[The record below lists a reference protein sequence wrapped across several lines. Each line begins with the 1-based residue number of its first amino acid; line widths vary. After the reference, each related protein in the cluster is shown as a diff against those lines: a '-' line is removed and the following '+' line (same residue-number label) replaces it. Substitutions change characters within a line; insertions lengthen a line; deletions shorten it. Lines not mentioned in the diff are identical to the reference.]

1 MKKIILILVAV
12 AAGVLIVS
20 NLADRAT
27 SGSYHYVITETSL
40 PTSLDPLDG
49 DQTQNLSVQRMIYAT
64 PVEVDAKG
72 SLESQVLESFSYSP
86 ENRTMTWTLKPGA
99 KFSNGSAVTIEDV
112 AFAVSRM
119 AYTRPKFPIIDKIEG
134 VQDWVK
140 NSNALESNPSGIKI
154 SGNTVEIKFAEPVD
168 HPLFRFC
175 LEIFSIIPKSCV
187 NLKTNKITCD
197 KIPFSGHYAINDQT
211 KSQINFELRD
221 SSPLKGIAPHKISF
235 EYQLPDQA
243 FAEGYKFNGVTV
255 IQGNEIKLSL
265 EQLKSL
271 KNKFQTSYLPSARI
285 GLTLLNPNFA
295 PFNSSI
301 CRMFYADAYRQAF
314 ESLET
319 VGFKVESSVFTD
331 VLPGYMKSE
340 EIGKATISQMTDN
353 EKSKCLQQLR
363 ETPPQW
369 AIVKEDAGSIY
380 SVVTEKTFEVLGI
393 PKPEP
398 KVFDTRK
405 QETEA
410 FVKGE
415 ISVLGASTGFWAM
428 DPAGDIQM
436 LLTPNMH
443 KILQFVANDDRVQ
456 NLIRSLK
463 VDGEKNNPEAFKK
476 LNQYI
481 HDQALFN
488 VFAHVRRF
496 YSSNSLENIADLPVS
511 ITSPAPWQVFR
522 MK

>member
-1 MKKIILILVAV
+1 MKNIFLILIIA

-20 NLADRAT
+20 NLANRST
-27 SGSYHYVITETSL
+27 SGSFHYVITETSL
-40 PTSLDPLDG
+40 PTSFDPLDG
-49 DQTQNLSVQRMIYAT
+49 DQTQNLPAQRMIYAT

-72 SLESQVLESFSYSP
+72 SLQSLVLENFSYSP
-86 ENRTMTWTLKPGA
+86 ENKTMTWTLKPGA
-99 KFSNGSAVTIEDV
+99 KFSDGSSITIEDV

-119 AYTRPKFPIIDKIEG
+119 AYTRPKFPVIDKIEG

-140 NSNALESNPSGIKI
+140 IPNALETNPSGIKI
-154 SGNTVEIKFAEPVD
+154 FGNTVQIKFIEPVD

-175 LEIFSIIPKSCV
+175 LEIFSVIPKSCV
-187 NLKTNKITCD
+187 DLKTNKIKCE
-197 KIPFSGHYAINDQT
+197 KIPFSGHYALKEQA
-211 KSQINFELRD
+211 KSEIHFEMRD
-221 SSPLKGIAPHKISF
+221 SSPLKGQAPQTISF
-235 EYQLPDQA
+235 EYRLPDQV
-243 FAEGYKFNGVTV
+243 FATNFQLNGTTV
-255 IQGNEIKLSL
+255 VQGNEIKLSL

-271 KNKFQTSYLPSARI
+271 KDKFQTSYLPSARI
-285 GLTLLNPNFA
+285 GLNLLNPNFS
-295 PFNSSI
+295 PFNSHK
-301 CRMFYADAYRQAF
+301 CRLVYADAYRKAF
-314 ESLET
+314 EGLAT

-331 VLPGYMKSE
+331 VLPGYMNTEELKYAVQPQLSE
-340 EIGKATISQMTDN
+340 SER
-353 EKSKCLQQLR
+353 SKCLQQLR

-380 SVVTEKTFEVLGI
+380 SIVTEKTFEVLGI
-393 PKPEP
+393 PRPEP
-398 KVFDTRK
+398 KIFDTRK

-410 FVKGE
+410 FIKGE
-415 ISVLGASTGFWAM
+415 VSLLGASTGFWAM

-443 KILQFVANDDRVQ
+443 KILQFVSNDDKVQ

-463 VDGEKNNPEAFKK
+463 VDREKNNPEAFKK

-496 YSSNSLENIADLPVS
+496 YSSDSLENIADLPVS

-522 MK
+522 MQ